1 MAGVSQ
7 SSGAGETLEQG
18 WVAVLARPEQGP
30 PHISTAECS
39 SQVPACSDRAG
50 PEGLEDFKQYFVTP
64 LYTASVPALEVH
76 RKHQTIP
83 SLQLGKQSRDIPF
96 EAQSG
101 TLLPTRIPP
110 GRRLVDS
117 QGWESVPFPRVLLL
131 APRKKTARCCS
142 KVVTALDPCI
152 YNYYCLLKV
161 STEGK
166 KI

>member
-1 MAGVSQ
+1 M
-7 SSGAGETLEQG
+7 
-18 WVAVLARPEQGP
+18 
-30 PHISTAECS
+30 
-39 SQVPACSDRAG
+39 
-50 PEGLEDFKQYFVTP
+50 EDFKQYFVTP

-76 RKHQTIP
+76 RKHQTVP

-117 QGWESVPFPRVLLL
+117 QGWESVPFPRVLPL

-142 KVVTALDPCI
+142 KVVTALDPYI

-161 STEGK
+161 SSEGK
-166 KI
+166 IKYKKETPESAAQYRQSCSSRWCPEKKNLSS